1 MPAFAEAE
9 DNLRRVDLTGRERQL
24 KGAMYAMSHVAQRF
38 ARGARKTLPFLVK
51 RRARLVPEPVCI
63 VDLGAERVVERGPVF
78 EILLEADEGPAWAC
92 LTLGPEALS
101 VMLEGALGG
110 SEKNASSGIGADLT
124 LAQAAL
130 VGKLARRLAEDFAEA
145 VKSEVGIALR
155 ATSARSIPAGDERDA
170 AFADGL
176 RAECAFEGIVG
187 DARIAIAMGAGGGAS
202 APPQPRAPGAE
213 ALESA
218 SKEQGDEGEE
228 SSDPRMAEA
237 MQEVPVEVVAE
248 LGRVRLGLRRV
259 LSLEVGQVLRLATA
273 VDDPVIVRVAGVEK
287 FRGAPVISR
296 GQLSVEIRGRHED

>member
-9 DNLRRVDLTGRERQL
+9 DNLRRVDLTGRERHL

-78 EILLEADEGPAWAC
+78 EIMLEAEDSPAWAC
-92 LTLGPEALS
+92 LTIGPEALS

-110 SEKNASSGIGADLT
+110 SEKNQSSGIGADLT

-130 VGKLARRLAEDFAEA
+130 VGKLARKLAEDFAEA
-145 VKSEVGIALR
+145 VKGEVGIALR

-170 AFADGL
+170 SFADGL
-176 RAECAFEGIVG
+176 RAECAFEGISSE
-187 DARIAIAMGAGGGAS
+187 ARIAIAM
-202 APPQPRAPGAE
+202 GAE

-218 SKEQGDEGEE
+218 SKEQGEE
-228 SSDPRMAEA
+228 TEDSNDPRMAEA
-237 MQEVPVEVVAE
+237 ITEVPVEVVAE

-273 VDDPVIVRVAGVEK
+273 VDDPVIVRVGGVEK

>member
-9 DNLRRVDLTGRERQL
+9 DNLRRVDLTGRERHL

-38 ARGARKTLPFLVK
+38 TRSARKTLPFLVK

-78 EILLEADEGPAWAC
+78 EIVLEAEEGPAWAC
-92 LTLGPEALS
+92 LTLGPEALA

-124 LAQAAL
+124 LAQTAL
-130 VGKLARRLAEDFAEA
+130 VSKLARRLAEDFAEA
-145 VKSEVGIALR
+145 VKSEVGIILR

-170 AFADGL
+170 VFPDGL
-176 RAECAFEGIVG
+176 RSECAFEGIAG
-187 DARIAIAMGAGGGAS
+187 DARMSIAM
-202 APPQPRAPGAE
+202 GAE

-218 SKEQGDEGEE
+218 AKGDPEPEE
-228 SSDPRMAEA
+228 ANDPRMSEA
-237 MQEVPVEVVAE
+237 IVEVPVEVIAE

-273 VDDPVIVRVAGVEK
+273 VDEPVIVRVAGVEK

>member
-9 DNLRRVDLTGRERQL
+9 ENLRRVDLTGRERHL

-38 ARGARKTLPFLVK
+38 ARSARKTLPFLVK
-51 RRARLVPEPVCI
+51 RRARLVPEPICI

-78 EILLEADEGPAWAC
+78 EILLEAEDGPAWAC
-92 LTLGPEALS
+92 LTVGPEALA

-110 SEKNASSGIGADLT
+110 NEKSASTGIGADLT
-124 LAQAAL
+124 LAQTAL
-130 VGKLARRLAEDFAEA
+130 VGKLARKLADDFAEA

-155 ATSARSIPAGDERDA
+155 TTSARSIPSGDERDA
-170 AFADGL
+170 NFADGL

-187 DARIAIAMGAGGGAS
+187 DARLSIAM
-202 APPQPRAPGAE
+202 GAE

-218 SKEQGDEGEE
+218 SKGNAEE
-228 SSDPRMAEA
+228 AEESSSDPRMAEA
-237 MQEVPVEVVAE
+237 LSEVPVEVVAE
-248 LGRVRLGLRRV
+248 LGRVKLGLRRV
-259 LSLEVGQVLRLATA
+259 LSLEVGQVLRLVTA
-273 VDDPVIVRVAGVEK
+273 VDDPVIVRIGGIEK